1 MKVVIVE
8 DEQPAKNRLER
19 MLKECNPDVEV
30 IKWLEDVESA
40 VAYFQAEPKADLVFM
55 DIQLADGVS
64 FEIFQQTNIHI
75 PIIFT
80 TAYDEYALQAFKV
93 NSIDYL
99 LKPFQKEDLQNSLT
113 KLQNLQQSN
122 SSHLLNS
129 ILGEF
134 LQEKKVYKKRFLIQ
148 LGSQYLPI
156 DVEDIAYFYAE
167 DKMVYAKL
175 FSERKFLL
183 DISLDTLEKQLDPAK
198 YFRINR
204 KVLASQE
211 SIESIHQHFNGKLKL
226 MLSPKFAMEVLVSR
240 EKATAFKKWIAFDK

>member
-1 MKVVIVE
+1 MKVIIIE

-19 MLKECNPDVEV
+19 MLKECDSGIEV
-30 IKWLEDVESA
+30 IEWLEDVESS
-40 VAYFQAEPKADLVFM
+40 VEYFKTNPIADLVFM

-64 FEIFQQTNIHI
+64 FEIFHETDIYI

-99 LKPFQKEDLQNSLT
+99 LKPFQKEDLERSIE
-113 KLQNLQQSN
+113 KLQALKENKSSASLLTSLLDDFTQQ
-122 SSHLLNS
+122 
-129 ILGEF
+129 
-134 LQEKKVYKKRFLIQ
+134 KKVYKKRFLIK

-156 DVEDIAYFYAE
+156 DVEEIAYFYAE

-175 FSERKFLL
+175 FSERKFLI
-183 DISLDTLEKQLDPAK
+183 DASLDDLDKQLNPQH

-204 KVLASQE
+204 KILANQLA
-211 SIESIHQHFNGKLKL
+211 ITTIHQHFNGKLKIEL
-226 MLSPKFAMEVLVSR
+226 NPIFETETLVSR
-240 EKATAFKKWIAFDK
+240 DKATSFKKWMAFG